1 MQVRVWVSSSC
12 SSLFVDHLNA
22 VQEPITSYFR
32 GRPKKI
38 ENTVTI
44 PNKGMQFCQKMSQTR
59 KFSEIF
65 LIVCELD
72 LSVKIPEKYRG
83 VGIIRKKF
91 RIDFPD
97 NSNPL

>member
-1 MQVRVWVSSSC
+1 
-12 SSLFVDHLNA
+12 
-22 VQEPITSYFR
+22 
-32 GRPKKI
+32 
-38 ENTVTI
+38 
-44 PNKGMQFCQKMSQTR
+44 MQFCQKMSQTR